1 MKECRSDA
9 MPNHIHGIIFMNNC
23 RGEVSSP
30 SSDVV
35 APYSKTKP
43 ATKQGGDTPPLRKI
57 TLGQVV
63 AYFKYQSA
71 KEINKIRNTPG
82 YSVWQRNYYERI
94 IRDEKELNRIHE
106 YIINNPLQWA
116 EDENNPVNI
125 ETSI

>member
-1 MKECRSDA
+1 

-71 KEINKIRNTPG
+71 KEINQTRNTPG
-82 YSVWQRNYYERI
+82 IPIWQRNYYEHI
-94 IRDEKELNRIHE
+94 IRDDAEMNRIRE
-106 YIINNPLQWA
+106 YIVNNPLQW
-116 EDENNPVNI
+116 DNDTENPENVKGQ
-125 ETSI
+125 